1 MPLASRFD
9 DNAREPKKTVVVR
22 PMNGRDDDFLIG
34 VLQSYTTIAGEHALM
49 LKNAMNT
56 DMKNIMVAIKSGT
69 RIPCGFIWRYG
80 NNDTLM
86 YHHLKN
92 ASQDVPLALIR
103 GLALLT
109 LSEKGTGSNLYI
121 TVPTID
127 IEGHKAL
134 LSLGSR
140 MASTDHRGTDIITGR
155 QIGLVAH
162 IGNLD
167 QRFTKI
173 PGPTPL

>member
-1 MPLASRFD
+1 MSITSAFD
-9 DNAREPKKTVVVR
+9 DIRDPKKTVVVR
-22 PMNGRDDDFLIG
+22 PMNGGDADFLIG
-34 VLQSYTTIAGEHALM
+34 VLQSYTTIYGERVHQ
-49 LKNAMNT
+49 LKDAMNT
-56 DMKNIMVAIKSGT
+56 DMKNIMVAIKNGT
-69 RIPCGFIWRYG
+69 RIPCGFIWRQRR
-80 NNDTLM
+80 DETIM
-86 YHHLKN
+86 YHHLNN

-109 LSEKGTGSNLYI
+109 LSEKGMGSDLRI
-121 TVPTID
+121 TVPAID

-162 IGNLD
+162 IGHLD
-167 QRFTKI
+167 QRFTRV